1 MLLVTIS
8 SAKSLFSLEICLHF
22 SLAASSVRSVDI
34 VVLQLKC
41 SFFGREFEAL
51 CGERCTSLICHIFYR
66 HSAALVA
73 MNDSVHIFSFETQPE
88 GYSQFNSALEPFL
101 INK

>member
-41 SFFGREFEAL
+41 SFFGCEFEAL
-51 CGERCTSLICHIFYR
+51 CGDRSSLICLIFYR
-66 HSAALVA
+66 HRAALVA

-88 GYSQFNSALEPFL
+88 VYSQFNSALEPFL